1 MKERS
6 PSVWGINKYA
16 QTLTRFQTAKDLWIE
31 ESKCAQN
38 IIDFLYCFRLLLQT
52 GKFCVLF
59 VLKIILLNVF
69 HLHQEPGLYELCQ
82 QPSLMSGFHLS
93 SSNGD
98 KWVMLGG
105 GRRVGSGCLF
115 PSPYP
120 LPTYTH
126 TLSVTHHWRD
136 QLLPVISLALSVPG
150 FPTPLC
156 LTL

>member
-6 PSVWGINKYA
+6 PSVWGINIYA
-16 QTLTRFQTAKDLWIE
+16 QTLTRFQAAKDLWIE
-31 ESKCAQN
+31 ESTCAQKHHR
-38 IIDFLYCFRLLLQT
+38 LYFIFSSYFKL
-52 GKFCVLF
+52 KSFVLF

-69 HLHQEPGLYELCQ
+69 HLHQEPGLYEVCQ
-82 QPSLMSGFHLS
+82 MPSLMSGFHLS

-98 KWVMLGG
+98 NWVMLGG
-105 GRRVGSGCLF
+105 GSRIGSGCLF
-115 PSPYP
+115 LSPYP

-126 TLSVTHHWRD
+126 TLSVTHHWRN